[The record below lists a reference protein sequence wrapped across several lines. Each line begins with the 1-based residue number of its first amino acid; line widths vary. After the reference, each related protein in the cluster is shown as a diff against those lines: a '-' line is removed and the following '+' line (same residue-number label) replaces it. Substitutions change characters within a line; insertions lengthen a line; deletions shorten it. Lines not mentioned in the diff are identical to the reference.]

1 MEYLKIHTEEELNA
15 MTDDIYC
22 EYEDKLYN
30 ISMQLG
36 IKADSINE
44 MEEKLLNILNNV
56 IDNNVTN
63 NSVKYTNTQNNKLKN
78 KINKSIEKT
87 RKTFISFIENYVGNG
102 KLILPE
108 IIETKLCNNT
118 RFINDDSF
126 LFNVIINA
134 PYYDTKYNV
143 MCQMDGNINGY
154 GVKLN
159 DLPIE
164 TLLKIIQYINDDNIE
179 YYDDYECVVL
189 NNDKELIKKI
199 FKNSK
204 LIEFN
209 L

>member
-22 EYEDKLYN
+22 EYEDKLYD

-44 MEEKLLNILNNV
+44 MEEKLINIL
-56 IDNNVTN
+56 NNVTN

-108 IIETKLCNNT
+108 IIET
-118 RFINDDSF
+118 RFIDDDSF

-134 PYYDTKYNV
+134 PYYDTKYNII
-143 MCQMDGNINGY
+143 CQMDGNVNED

-179 YYDDYECVVL
+179 YYNDYECMVL
-189 NNDKELIKKI
+189 NNDKEYIKKI
-199 FKNSK
+199 FKNSE

>member
-22 EYEDKLYN
+22 EYEDKLYD

-44 MEEKLLNILNNV
+44 MEEKLINIL
-56 IDNNVTN
+56 NNVTN

-108 IIETKLCNNT
+108 IIET

-143 MCQMDGNINGY
+143 ICQMDGNINGD

-179 YYDDYECVVL
+179 YYNDYECVVL
-189 NNDKELIKKI
+189 NNDKEYIKKI
-199 FKNSK
+199 FKNSE

>member
-1 MEYLKIHTEEELNA
+1 
-15 MTDDIYC
+15 
-22 EYEDKLYN
+22 
-30 ISMQLG
+30 MQLG

-44 MEEKLLNILNNV
+44 MEEKLINILNNV

-63 NSVKYTNTQNNKLKN
+63 NSVKYTNTQNSKLKN

-108 IIETKLCNNT
+108 IIET

-143 MCQMDGNINGY
+143 ICQMDGNINGD

-179 YYDDYECVVL
+179 YYNDYECVVL
-189 NNDKELIKKI
+189 NNDKEYIKKI
-199 FKNSK
+199 FKNSE